1 MWRSA
6 VQVCLGLRSRGD
18 AMRSVASHL
27 SLLTSH
33 LCYGGLAQ
41 LARAPALQAGG
52 QRFESVILHVMENG
66 RIKEWKN
73 WSLQSFNFSIFQFF
87 TEIFD
92 ILTHKTVSKDFK
104 LKTELYDSINS
115 QFTAESMSYK
125 ELKNYRIE
133 ELKTSIFQSFNFS
146 ILLIWRKKVRAS
158 GGCLGSRRRWRTW

>member
-6 VQVCLGLRSRGD
+6 VQVCLGLLVSQVI
-18 AMRSVASHL
+18 SYL
-27 SLLTSH
+27 SPLTSY
-33 LCYGGLAQ
+33 LYFGGLAQ

-104 LKTELYDSINS
+104 LLTECFLTTLNL
-115 QFTAESMSYK
+115 Q
-125 ELKNYRIE
+125 LKVWAR
-133 ELKTSIFQSFNFS
+133 SSVFH
-146 ILLIWRKKVRAS
+146 IWVIYNGERKLGRLVDALAL
-158 GGCLGSRRRWRTW
+158 GGDEGRDKLR